1 MGSRAELR
9 AETSL
14 VCALLHNAEERRNS
28 RRARLD
34 TAAPASD
41 AVAPLAAH
49 PGLAAVLAE
58 IDGGAAAATL
68 LDDARA
74 ALDKAELAAVFT
86 QLLSIDA
93 SVSQVARR
101 ERYRL
106 LSFVLI
112 MHGGAAQPEL
122 PTILGGLTHDEAD
135 PAVAEE
141 VLRIVGNAA
150 RYTLAPTEGDAP
162 LAADAL
168 WRLLLAP
175 LTAAMP
181 ATLKALQ
188 AAVDEA
194 AEPLLTPPSLLP
206 LLRVL
211 LDALGEGG
219 GGEPWRSDAF
229 RLLGRVATAL
239 GATHLS
245 ETHAHLLV
253 QAGVGGLGDLADGG
267 GVHRA
272 AAEMLVA
279 LAPAACALGAKVLSW
294 VGDELALLPPPVQQ
308 QPAVAAVARAYAAA
322 ARGAAAEAAREEA
335 AAAAAGEAEEY
346 RQADRRGD
354 ARRRRRAADATED
367 AQAGAAAAAHGYT
380 SFEDALAEEAARQ
393 ATSFGSCSLAAGDA
407 RGGDANAGSDGGGDG
422 ARGSIAA
429 TASPPMPRPR
439 SGSGLRV

>member
-1 MGSRAELR
+1 MPKKKKKLPAGA
-9 AETSL
+9 TSD
-14 VCALLHNAEERRNS
+14 A
-28 RRARLD
+28 
-34 TAAPASD
+34 AAPASD
-41 AVAPLAAH
+41 ALAPLAAH

-74 ALDKAELAAVFT
+74 ALDKAELGAVFT
-86 QLLSIDA
+86 QLTSVDA
-93 SVSQVARR
+93 SISQVARR

-122 PTILGGLTHDEAD
+122 PTILGRLSHDEAD

-206 LLRVL
+206 LLRAL

-294 VGDELALLPPPVQQ
+294 VGDELDKLLLGNVVARRLEARGHLLGRLLLP
-308 QPAVAAVARAYAAA
+308 
-322 ARGAAAEAAREEA
+322 
-335 AAAAAGEAEEY
+335 
-346 RQADRRGD
+346 
-354 ARRRRRAADATED
+354 
-367 AQAGAAAAAHGYT
+367 
-380 SFEDALAEEAARQ
+380 
-393 ATSFGSCSLAAGDA
+393 AGDECYHC
-407 RGGDANAGSDGGGDG
+407 
-422 ARGSIAA
+422 
-429 TASPPMPRPR
+429 RPHNCP
-439 SGSGLRV
+439 SSW